1 MIKVSVDSRDIM
13 RQILF
18 NKEEFECIEF
28 MKDLEHDWIKDIR
41 HREAQLSY

>member
-1 MIKVSVDSRDIM
+1 MIKVSVDSRDIL

-18 NKEEFECIEF
+18 NKEFECIEF